1 MENIKVMIL
10 NLPSTPGIDLN
21 RDNAGGYGVGR
32 LVKRKDYGHSFNVV
46 FPVFMPYLATRI
58 RKEVYDLSILDAQ
71 AMRLN
76 VEEVIRE
83 ITNTQPTYIISMI
96 CLPSLYGDIHL
107 LNKIK
112 ENFPEVFLI
121 GVGAITRFLAGEILE
136 KSRVDFLVDGEY
148 PFYSEPII
156 KLIRATQK
164 KSAHSVKEIPGL
176 IYREKKNGELLIRH
190 NPFQG
195 LQFDQSLDDL
205 DIQIYDE
212 FPIQAYK
219 LRICEPDG
227 RFLNYFPI
235 LSAKGCPFPCIY
247 CPYPIGFGRKIIY
260 KSPTKLVNEMEY
272 LSKTF
277 HINAFLF
284 RDQVFTMDSDRTRQI
299 CDLIRARGLKV
310 NWLFETRPD
319 KVTRGLVKEMKAAG
333 CNRIHFGVET
343 GDEKLLQKI
352 GKPYLNKETVKETF
366 KITAEEGIYTMAH
379 VIIGLP
385 GENMES
391 LMNTY
396 KFLLELNPHSV
407 NWNLVTPYPGTKL
420 FDLAKK
426 KNLILT
432 YNWEKYNSRDVVMRT
447 EQLSG
452 EQLIQATKKLAR
464 NFKMRKTLRMMRKA
478 LYNKTCMEYITRRAI
493 HCVT

>member
-1 MENIKVMIL
+1 MENMKVMIL

-32 LVKRKDYGHSFNVV
+32 LVKRKDYGHSSDVV

-58 RKEVYDLSILDAQ
+58 KREGYDLSILDAQ
-71 AMRLN
+71 VMKLN
-76 VEEVIRE
+76 VEGVIRE
-83 ITNTQPTYIISMI
+83 ITNTQPSFIISMI
-96 CLPSLYGDIHL
+96 CLPSMYGDIHL

-112 ENFPEVFLI
+112 ENFPQIFLI
-121 GVGAITRFLAGEILE
+121 SVGAITKFLAEEILA
-136 KSRVDFLVDGEY
+136 KSKVDFLADGEY

-156 KLIRATQK
+156 TLIRAIQK
-164 KSAHSVKEIPGL
+164 KTAHPVKEIPGL
-176 IYREKKNGELLIRH
+176 SYKEKTNGKVLIRH
-190 NPFQG
+190 NP
-195 LQFDQSLDDL
+195 LQKLQNGQSLDDL

-212 FPIQAYK
+212 FPMQAYN

-227 RFLNYFPI
+227 KFLNYFPI
-235 LSAKGCPFPCIY
+235 LSGKGCPFPCIY
-247 CPYPIGFGRKIIY
+247 CPYPIGFGRKIFY
-260 KSPTKLVNEMEY
+260 KSPKNLVDEMEY

-299 CDLIRARGLKV
+299 CDLIRTRGLKV

-319 KVTRGLVKEMKAAG
+319 KITRDLVKEMKAAG

-343 GDEKLLQKI
+343 GDENLLQKI

-366 KITAEEGIYTMAH
+366 KIMAEEGIYTMAH

-385 GENMES
+385 GENMNS
-391 LMNTY
+391 LINTY
-396 KFLLELNPHSV
+396 EFLLELNPHSV
-407 NWNLVTPYPGTKL
+407 NWNIVTPYPGTKL
-420 FDLAKK
+420 FELAKM

-452 EQLIQATKKLAR
+452 EQLIQATKKFMR
-464 NFKMRKTLRMMRKA
+464 NFKIRKSLGMMRKA
-478 LYNKTCMEYITRRAI
+478 LYNKTCMEYIVRRAI
-493 HCVT
+493 HGFT